1 MTINNITQQFIDGDA
16 LVYLAISKQV
26 TGLYVDPVTVN
37 FPYGW
42 AIAPSSLP
50 ATSVQDFK
58 FFVNGQ
64 YVEYTSIVSFTNY
77 GAYSTLIIDPNLLQ
91 YSLEVSDVIVGIGKF
106 N

>member
-1 MTINNITQQFIDGDA
+1 
-16 LVYLAISKQV
+16 LAISKQV
-26 TGLYVDPVTVN
+26 TGLYVNASTVT

-50 ATSVQDFK
+50 PTSLQDFK

-64 YVEYTSIVSFTNY
+64 YVEYTSIVSFTDY
-77 GAYSTLIIDPNLLQ
+77 GSYSTLVIDQIALG
-91 YSLEVSDVIVGIGKF
+91 YMLEANDVIVGIGKF